1 MAWPKGRS
9 RKPQIDAMVELAKRI
24 DASGTLTAEEKAEA
38 RQRAYD
44 HVTKKRKEKAIDQYF
59 DAAVKAEEQALNP
72 FEAMEQITIDLPEYT
87 SSIVINGTPFDHGCT
102 YTVRYSVARSL
113 ADIQARAWEHQRE
126 IDGRRRM
133 GDQQRRPENQTISPS
148 RPGRSRVTTSSNM
161 RV

>member
-9 RKPQIDAMVELAKRI
+9 RKPVIDKMVEIAKRI

-59 DAAVKAEEQALNP
+59 EAAVKAEEQALEP
-72 FEAMEQITIDLPEYT
+72 TQAMEEITIDLPEYT
-87 SSIVINGTPFDHGCT
+87 YSIVINGTALYHGCT
-102 YTVRYSVARSL
+102 YTVRYGVARSL

-126 IDGRRRM
+126 IDGRRRA
-133 GDQQRRPENQTISPS
+133 GDMQRRPENVTISPS
-148 RPGRSRVTTSSNM
+148 RPGRVNTSSNM